1 MSNVTNAE
9 NEQRFINLET
19 KISHQ
24 DMMLEELHEVLYKQ
38 QAEITALQKKLK
50 VLEEQFS
57 SSNEIRPAGEKPPH
71 Y

>member
-1 MSNVTNAE
+1 MNNSDTTE
-9 NEQRFINLET
+9 TEKRFIDLET

-24 DMMLEELHEVLYKQ
+24 DLMLEELHEVLYKQ
-38 QAEITALQKKLK
+38 QAEISFLQKKLK